1 VAPPEPGLSRD
12 EATPFDPELGPD
24 AGGRCRFVDEQGRRC
39 TARHGLEF
47 HHRHPVAMGGDHSPQ
62 AMALACKAHNL
73 LLAEVDYGRAAVARH
88 RQSNTG

>member
-1 VAPPEPGLSRD
+1 
-12 EATPFDPELGPD
+12 
-24 AGGRCRFVDEQGRRC
+24 
-39 TARHGLEF
+39 
-47 HHRHPVAMGGDHSPQ
+47 MGGDHSPQ